1 MATIRRHRW
10 PGEHPPDPG
19 PLEHPLPPLAHGAQR
34 TPEDLYEAM
43 GDLAGAIRSMVP
55 IVLSSET
62 WALDASGQASREYR
76 VPFRSIAVW
85 SFSAQRLTLTDAP
98 KQTAAP
104 PAGPGVAIIPIN
116 GFKLS
121 NLASHAWSIYGGT
134 AGDLICVET
143 YGLPMPPAAAKLV

>member
-1 MATIRRHRW
+1 MAGRRSRW
-10 PGEHPPDPG
+10 PGQHPPDPG
-19 PLEHPLPPLAHGAQR
+19 PLEHPQLPQHASAQR
-34 TPEDLYEAM
+34 TPDELYDAM
-43 GDLAGAIRSMVP
+43 GDLTGAIRSMVP
-55 IVLSSET
+55 IVLSAET
-62 WALDASGQASREYR
+62 WVLDANGQAAREYR

-104 PAGPGVAIIPIN
+104 PAGPGVALIPIN

-121 NLASHAWSIYGGT
+121 NFSSHAWSIYGGT
-134 AGDLICVET
+134 PGDLICVET